1 MRIAW
6 VGDSYM
12 GGSGDVP
19 PDRTIDVV
27 AGRIL
32 GCESFSS
39 AQGGTGW
46 VADGH
51 VNSADFRPFGDAS
64 RVKAVAQ
71 ADPDFIVIVGSVNDE
86 NSDPANIQRAV
97 LAGLDAYRAACP
109 EAPIILVGPQPS
121 GGGRTV
127 SASHAANCRA
137 VYRAA
142 REWLDWGF
150 FYYDW
155 TGVAALPGP
164 APEFRAGVEYHAGD
178 VVCGGGA
185 VWRVTSNGIVNDG
198 DTPQGLNFELL
209 SGPMTGTGKVGAPA
223 GDGTRDV
230 WLSKDGVHPSG
241 AGSEAIG
248 ARLASIV
255 AEGIAHVSGAKP
267 VDRQYLVR
275 WMDQLT
281 AYDAAGNGGGGGHAP
296 KSLAF
301 HLAAPGGR
309 VLAAQDG
316 YGYKDG
322 QFAGESILRAQE
334 GFRDGF
340 RILHLDLWMSG
351 DSKFLPCNAW
361 QMPNKKTAFYN
372 STTAQ
377 LKAIAQDAGQIYTIE
392 ELAGQLPDGCALM
405 VAYGPN
411 NSAQTSSEG
420 LRNEKALDDLL
431 ERLFPGQYLRMFW
444 SQSTPSIDQWRQE
457 GKNAPMVIAYS
468 DMPKPDQL
476 VAGADVHLL
485 PGSATAYDDWRA
497 VGATGVVCGVH
508 DIASPSK
515 GGSVGATL
523 KACGID
529 PAVLLA
535 YTKPAAQAVMT
546 AMAG

>member
-1 MRIAW
+1 
-6 VGDSYM
+6 M

-19 PDRTIDVV
+19 SDRTIDVV

-51 VNSADFRPFGDAS
+51 ANNAAFRPFGDAS
-64 RVKAVAQ
+64 RVKAVSQ

-86 NSDPANIQRAV
+86 SSDPANIQRAV

-109 EAPIILVGPQPS
+109 DVPIILVGPQPS

-142 REWLDWGF
+142 KEWLGWGF

-155 TGVAALPGP
+155 TGVANLPGP
-164 APEFRAGVEYHAGD
+164 APEFKAGTEYRTGD

-185 VWRVTSNGIVNDG
+185 VWRATGNGVAG
-198 DTPQGLNFELL
+198 GEDTPQSLNFELL
-209 SGPMTGTGKVGAPA
+209 SGPMTGTGKAGSPA

-230 WLSKDGVHPSG
+230 WLSEDGVHPSG

-248 ARLASIV
+248 ARLAGIV

-281 AYDAAGNGGGGGHAP
+281 AYNAAGSGGGHAP

-301 HLAAPGGR
+301 QLAAPGGR

-322 QFAGESILRAQE
+322 AFAGESILRGQE
-334 GFRDGF
+334 AFRDGF
-340 RILHLDLWMSG
+340 KILHLRLWMSG
-351 DSKFLPCNAW
+351 DSKFLPCSTW
-361 QMPNKKTAFYN
+361 QMPDKKTAFYN
-372 STTAQ
+372 STVAQ
-377 LKAIAQDAGQIYTIE
+377 LKAAAQDAGQIYTVE
-392 ELAGQLPDGCALM
+392 ELAGQLPDGCCLM
-405 VAYGPN
+405 VEYGPN
-411 NSAQTSSEG
+411 NSGQASAES

-431 ERLFPGQYLRMFW
+431 EKIYPGRYLRMFW
-444 SQSTPSIDQWRQE
+444 GQCKPSIDQWRQE
-457 GKNAPMVIAYS
+457 GKSAPTVIAYNG
-468 DMPKPDQL
+468 MPKPDQL
-476 VAGADVHLL
+476 VQGADVHLL
-485 PGSATAYDDWRA
+485 PGSATAYDEWRA
-497 VGATGVVCGVH
+497 IAATGVPCGVH
-508 DIASPSK
+508 DIASPSR
-515 GGSVGATL
+515 GSSVAATL
-523 KACGID
+523 KACGIG
-529 PAVLLA
+529 PAILLA
-535 YTKPAAQAVMT
+535 YTKAAAQASI
-546 AMAG
+546 AGL

>member
-51 VNSADFRPFGDAS
+51 ANSADFRPFGDAS

-71 ADPDFIVIVGSVNDE
+71 ADPDIIVIVGSVNDE

-97 LAGLDAYRAACP
+97 LAGLNAYRAACP
-109 EAPIILVGPQPS
+109 EVPIILVGPQPS

-142 REWLDWGF
+142 TEWLDWGF

-155 TGVAALPGP
+155 TGVAHLPGP
-164 APEFRAGVEYHAGD
+164 APKFQAGVEYHSGD
-178 VVCGGGA
+178 VVCDDGA
-185 VWRVTSNGIVNDG
+185 VWRATGNGVAADR
-198 DTPQGLNFELL
+198 DTPQSLNFELL
-209 SGPMTGTGKVGAPA
+209 SGPMTGTGKAGSPA

-248 ARLASIV
+248 ARLAGIV
-255 AEGIAHVSGAKP
+255 ADGIAHVSGSKP
-267 VDRQYLVR
+267 VDRQYLTR

-281 AYDAAGNGGGGGHAP
+281 AYQAAGSGGGGGHVP

-301 HLAAPGGR
+301 QLAASGGL

-322 QFAGESILRAQE
+322 SFAGTSILRSKEA
-334 GFRDGF
+334 FRDGF
-340 RILHLDLWMSG
+340 KILHLKLWMSG
-351 DSKFLPCNAW
+351 DTKFLPCNAW
-361 QMPNKKTAFYN
+361 QMPDKKTAFYN
-372 STTAQ
+372 STVAQ
-377 LKAIAQDAGQIYTIE
+377 LKAAKQDAGQIYTIDE
-392 ELAGQLPDGCALM
+392 FAGQLPDDCAVM
-405 VAYGPN
+405 VEYGPN
-411 NSAQTSSEG
+411 NSEHTPAES
-420 LRNEKALDDLL
+420 LNNEKALDALL
-431 ERLFPGQYLRMFW
+431 EKLFPGQYLRMFW
-444 SQSTPSIDQWRQE
+444 SQCTPSIDQWRQDSQS
-457 GKNAPMVIAYS
+457 APTVIAYNS
-468 DMPKPDQL
+468 MPKPDGL
-476 VAGADVHLL
+476 VHGADVHLL

-497 VGATGVVCGVH
+497 IAATGVVCGVH
-508 DIASPSK
+508 DIASPSR
-515 GGSVGATL
+515 GSAVAATL
-523 KACGID
+523 KACGIG
-529 PAVLLA
+529 PAILLA
-535 YTKPAAQAVMT
+535 YTKAAAQASI
-546 AMAG
+546 AGL

>member
-86 NSDPANIQRAV
+86 NSDTANIQRAV

-142 REWLDWGF
+142 MEWRGWGF

-155 TGVAALPGP
+155 TGVARLSGP
-164 APEFRAGVEYHAGD
+164 APELKAGAEYRSGD
-178 VVCGGGA
+178 VMCADGA
-185 VWRVTSNGIVNDG
+185 VWRAAGNGVAND
-198 DTPQGLNFELL
+198 DETPQSLNFELL
-209 SGPMTGTGKVGAPA
+209 SGPMTGTGKAGSPA

-248 ARLASIV
+248 ARLAGIV
-255 AEGIAHVSGAKP
+255 AEGIAHVSGSKP
-267 VDRQYLVR
+267 MDQQYLVR

-281 AYDAAGNGGGGGHAP
+281 AYDAAGSGSGGGHMP

-301 HLAAPGGR
+301 QLAASGSR
-309 VLAAQDG
+309 ALAAQDG

-322 QFAGESILRAQE
+322 NFAGESIIRALE
-334 GFRDGF
+334 GYRDGF
-340 RILHLDLWMSG
+340 KIIHLKVWMSA
-351 DSKFLPCNAW
+351 DIKFLPCNAW
-361 QMPNKKTAFYN
+361 QMPDKKTAFYN
-372 STTAQ
+372 STAAQ
-377 LKAIAQDAGQIYTIE
+377 LKAVAQDSGQIYTIE
-392 ELAGQLPDGCALM
+392 ELAGRLPDGGCLM
-405 VAYGPN
+405 VEYGPN
-411 NSAQTSSEG
+411 NSGSASNES
-420 LRNEKALDDLL
+420 LNNEKKLDDLL
-431 ERLFPGQYLRMFW
+431 ERFFPGRYLRMFW
-444 SQSTPSIDQWRQE
+444 QQCTPSIDQWRQE
-457 GKNAPMVIAYS
+457 GKSAPTVIAYNS
-468 DMPKPDQL
+468 IPKPDQL
-476 VAGADVHLL
+476 MQGADVHLL

-497 VGATGVVCGVH
+497 IGATGAVCGVH
-508 DIASPSK
+508 DIASPSR
-515 GGSVGATL
+515 GSAVAATL
-523 KACGID
+523 KACNIS
-529 PAVLLA
+529 PAILLA
-535 YTKPAAQAVMT
+535 YTKAAAQASI
-546 AMAG
+546 AGL

>member
-51 VNSADFRPFGDAS
+51 ANSADFRPFGDAS

-86 NSDPANIQRAV
+86 NSDPANIQRSV
-97 LAGLDAYRAACP
+97 LAGLYAYRAACP

-142 REWLDWGF
+142 HEWLGWGF

-164 APEFRAGVEYHAGD
+164 APEFKAGAEYRSGD
-178 VVCGGGA
+178 VVCAGGA
-185 VWRVTSNGIVNDG
+185 VWRATGNGVANDG
-198 DTPQGLNFELL
+198 DTPQSLNFELL
-209 SGPMTGTGKVGAPA
+209 SGPMTGTGKAGSPA

-248 ARLASIV
+248 ARLAGIV

-267 VDRQYLVR
+267 VDKQYLVR

-281 AYDAAGNGGGGGHAP
+281 AYDAAGSGGGGGRQP

-301 HLAAPGGR
+301 QLTAPAGR
-309 VLAAQDG
+309 ILAAQDG

-322 QFAGESILRAQE
+322 QFAGESILRGQE
-334 GFRDGF
+334 GFKDGF
-340 RILHLDLWMSG
+340 RILHLKLWMSA

-361 QMPNKKTAFYN
+361 QMPDKKTAFYN
-372 STTAQ
+372 STVAQ
-377 LKAIAQDAGQIYTIE
+377 LKAAPQDAGQIYTIE
-392 ELAGQLPDGCALM
+392 EMAGQLPDGCCLM
-405 VAYGPN
+405 VEYGPN
-411 NSAQTSSEG
+411 NSASASVES

-431 ERLFPGQYLRMFW
+431 ERLFPGRYLRMFW
-444 SQSTPSIDQWRQE
+444 SQCTPSIGQWRGE
-457 GKNAPMVIAYS
+457 GKSAPTVIAYS
-468 DMPKPDQL
+468 GMPKPDQL

-497 VGATGVVCGVH
+497 VGATGRALGVH
-508 DIASPSK
+508 DIASPSR
-515 GGSVGATL
+515 GSSVAAAL

-529 PAVLLA
+529 PAVLLC
-535 YTKPAAQAVMT
+535 YTKGAAQAVL
-546 AMAG
+546 AGLAG

>member
-51 VNSADFRPFGDAS
+51 ANSADFRPFGDAS

-71 ADPDFIVIVGSVNDE
+71 ADPDFIVIAGSVNDE
-86 NSDPANIQRAV
+86 SSDPANIQRAV

-109 EAPIILVGPQPS
+109 KVPIILVGPQPS
-121 GGGRTV
+121 GGDRTV

-142 REWLDWGF
+142 MEWLDWGF

-155 TGVAALPGP
+155 TGVARLPGP
-164 APEFRAGVEYHAGD
+164 APEFKAGVEYHSGD
-178 VVCGGGA
+178 VMCADGA
-185 VWRVTSNGIVNDG
+185 VWRTVGNGVASDG
-198 DTPQGLNFELL
+198 DTPHSLRFELL
-209 SGPMTGTGKVGAPA
+209 SGPMTGRGKAGSPA

-248 ARLASIV
+248 ARLAGIV
-255 AEGIAHVSGAKP
+255 AEGIAHVSGSAP

-281 AYDAAGNGGGGGHAP
+281 AYDAAGSGGGGGHAP

-301 HLAAPGGR
+301 QLAASGAR
-309 VLAAQDG
+309 ILAARDG

-322 QFAGESILRAQE
+322 VFAGESILRALE
-334 GFRDGF
+334 GFRAGF
-340 RILHLDLWMSG
+340 RILHLTLWMSG
-351 DSKFLPCNAW
+351 DAKYLPGNAW
-361 QMPNKKTAFYN
+361 QMLDKKTAFYN
-372 STTAQ
+372 STVAQ
-377 LKAIAQDAGQIYTIE
+377 LKAVRQDAGQIYTIE
-392 ELAGQLPDGCALM
+392 ELAGQLPDGCCLM
-405 VAYGPN
+405 VDYGPN
-411 NSAQTSSEG
+411 NSGSAPAES
-420 LRNEKALDDLL
+420 LNNEKTLDDLL
-431 ERLFPGQYLRMFW
+431 ERLYPGRYLRMFW
-444 SQSTPSIDQWRQE
+444 SQCTPSIDQWRQE
-457 GKNAPMVIAYS
+457 GKSAPTVIAYNA
-468 DMPKPDQL
+468 MPKPDKL
-476 VAGADVHLL
+476 VQGADVHLL
-485 PGSATAYDDWRA
+485 PSSATAYDDWRA
-497 VGATGVVCGVH
+497 VAATGAVCGVH
-508 DIASPSK
+508 NIASPSM
-515 GGSVGATL
+515 GSSVAATL

-529 PAVLLA
+529 PAILVA
-535 YTKPAAQAVMT
+535 YTKAAAQASI
-546 AMAG
+546 AGL

>member
-1 MRIAW
+1 
-6 VGDSYM
+6 M

-51 VNSADFRPFGDAS
+51 VNSADFRPFGDTS

-71 ADPDFIVIVGSVNDE
+71 ADPDFIVVVGSVNDE

-109 EAPIILVGPQPS
+109 ETPIILVGPQPS

-142 REWLDWGF
+142 QEWLDWGF

-155 TGVAALPGP
+155 TGVAHLPGP
-164 APEFRAGVEYHAGD
+164 APEFRAGVEYHVGD
-178 VVCGGGA
+178 VMCADGA
-185 VWRVTSNGIVNDG
+185 VWRATGNGITNDG

-209 SGPMTGTGKVGAPA
+209 SGPMTGTGKAGSPA

-248 ARLASIV
+248 ARLAGIV

-267 VDRQYLVR
+267 IDRQYLVR
-275 WMDQLT
+275 WMDQLM
-281 AYDAAGNGGGGGHAP
+281 AYDAAGAGGGGGHAP

-301 HLAAPGGR
+301 HLAASGGR
-309 VLAAQDG
+309 ILAAQDG

-322 QFAGESILRAQE
+322 SFAGESILRALE
-334 GFRDGF
+334 GYRDGF
-340 RILHLDLWMSG
+340 KILHLKLWMSG
-351 DSKFLPCNAW
+351 DSKYFPCNAW
-361 QMPNKKTAFYN
+361 QMPDKKTAFYN

-377 LKAIAQDAGQIYTIE
+377 LKAIAQDAGQIYSIE
-392 ELAGQLPDGCALM
+392 ELAGQLPDGCCLM
-405 VAYGPN
+405 VEYGPN
-411 NSAQTSSEG
+411 GSGNASAEG
-420 LRNEKALDDLL
+420 LGNEKNLDDLL
-431 ERLFPGQYLRMFW
+431 ERLLPGRYLRMFW
-444 SQSTPSIDQWRQE
+444 SQGTSSIDQWRQE
-457 GKNAPMVIAYS
+457 GKNAPTVIAYS
-468 DMPKPDQL
+468 GMPKPDGL
-476 VAGADVHLL
+476 VQGADVHLL

-497 VGATGVVCGVH
+497 VAATGAVIGVH
-508 DIASPSK
+508 DIASPSR
-515 GGSVGATL
+515 GSSVAAML
-523 KACGID
+523 KACGIG
-529 PAVLLA
+529 PAIMLA
-535 YTKPAAQAVMT
+535 YTRAAAQASI
-546 AMAG
+546 AGL

>member
-46 VADGH
+46 IADGH
-51 VNSADFRPFGDAS
+51 VNSADFRPFGDTS

-71 ADPDFIVIVGSVNDE
+71 ADPDFIVIAGSVNDE
-86 NSDPANIQRAV
+86 NSDPANIQSAV

-109 EAPIILVGPQPS
+109 ETPIILVGPQPS

-142 REWLDWGF
+142 HEWLDWGF

-155 TGVAALPGP
+155 TGVAHLPGP
-164 APEFRAGVEYHAGD
+164 APVFKAGVEYHSGD
-178 VVCGGGA
+178 VVCDGGA
-185 VWRVTSNGIVNDG
+185 VWRATGNGVADDG
-198 DTPQGLNFELL
+198 DTPQGLSFELL
-209 SGPMTGTGKVGAPA
+209 SGPMTGTGKAGSPA

-248 ARLASIV
+248 ARLAGIV
-255 AEGIAHVSGAKP
+255 AEGIAHVSGSKP

-281 AYDAAGNGGGGGHAP
+281 AYDAAGSGGGGGHAP

-301 HLAAPGGR
+301 QLAASGGK

-322 QFAGESILRAQE
+322 NFAGESMLRAAE

-340 RILHLDLWMSG
+340 KIIHLKLWMSG
-351 DSKFLPCNAW
+351 DSKFLPCNMW
-361 QMPNKKTAFYN
+361 QMPGKKTAFYN
-372 STTAQ
+372 STVAQ
-377 LKAIAQDAGQIYTIE
+377 LKAVAQDAGQIYTVE
-392 ELAGQLPDGCALM
+392 ELAGQLPDGCCLM
-405 VAYGPN
+405 VEYGPN
-411 NSAQTSSEG
+411 NSGQASAEG
-420 LRNEKALDDLL
+420 LRNENNLDDLL
-431 ERLFPGQYLRMFW
+431 ERVFPGRYLRMFW
-444 SQSTPSIDQWRQE
+444 SQCTPSINQWRRE
-457 GKNAPMVIAYS
+457 GKSAPTVIAYS
-468 DMPKPDQL
+468 SMPKPDML
-476 VAGADVHLL
+476 VQGADVHLL

-497 VGATGVVCGVH
+497 IGATGVVCGVH
-508 DIASPSK
+508 DIASPSR
-515 GGSVGATL
+515 GSSVAATL
-523 KACGID
+523 KACGIG
-529 PAVLLA
+529 PAILLA
-535 YTKPAAQAVMT
+535 YTRAAAQASI
-546 AMAG
+546 AGL

>member
-12 GGSGDVP
+12 GGSSDVP

-86 NSDPANIQRAV
+86 SSDPANIQRAV

-121 GGGRTV
+121 GGERTV
-127 SASHAANCRA
+127 STSHAVNCRA

-142 REWLDWGF
+142 QEWLDWGF

-155 TGVAALPGP
+155 TGVAHLPGP
-164 APEFRAGVEYHAGD
+164 APEFHAGVEYHVGD
-178 VVCGGGA
+178 VMCADGA
-185 VWRVTSNGIVNDG
+185 VWRVTGNGVANDG

-248 ARLASIV
+248 VRLAGIV
-255 AEGIAHVSGAKP
+255 MEGIARVSGAKA
-267 VDRQYLVR
+267 VDRRRLVR

-281 AYDAAGNGGGGGHAP
+281 AYDAAAHGGGGGHAP

-301 HLAAPGGR
+301 HLAVSGGR
-309 VLAAQDG
+309 VLAVQDG

-322 QFAGESILRAQE
+322 KFAGESLLRLRE

-340 RILHLDLWMSG
+340 KIAHLRVWLSG
-351 DSKFLPCNAW
+351 DSKFFPCDSW
-361 QMPNKKTAFYN
+361 QMPDKKTAFYN
-372 STTAQ
+372 STTKL
-377 LKAIAQDAGQIYTIE
+377 LKAVAQDDGQIYSLD
-392 ELAGQLPDGCALM
+392 ELAGQVPDGCCLM
-405 VAYGPN
+405 VEYGPN
-411 NSAQTSSEG
+411 NFRSPSWEG
-420 LRNEKALDDLL
+420 LRNEKDLDDSL
-431 ERLFPGQYLRMFW
+431 ERFFPGRYLRMFW
-444 SQSTPSIDQWRQE
+444 SQCTPSIDQWRQE
-457 GKNAPMVIAYS
+457 GKNAPTVIAYNS
-468 DMPKPDQL
+468 MPKPDQL
-476 VAGADVHLL
+476 AQGADVHLL

-497 VGATGVVCGVH
+497 VAATGAVIGVH
-508 DIASPSK
+508 DIVSPPR
-515 GGSVGATL
+515 GSSVAATL
-523 KACGID
+523 KATGID
-529 PAVLLA
+529 PAIMLA
-535 YTKPAAQAVMT
+535 YTKDAAQT
-546 AMAG
+546 SIAGL